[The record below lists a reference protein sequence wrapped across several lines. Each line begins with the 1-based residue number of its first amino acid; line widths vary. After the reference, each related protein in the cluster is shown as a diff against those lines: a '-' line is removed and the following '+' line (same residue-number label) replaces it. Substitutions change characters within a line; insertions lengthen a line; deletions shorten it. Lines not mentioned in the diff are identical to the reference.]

1 MKKKENSEVRE
12 LFVCACSD
20 VEHQIIMIYDN
31 EEKYPCVYCTIH
43 LIPESNIFKRIRN
56 AARYIFGHRCAY
68 GDFEEF
74 IFNPEDADRLQGVV
88 DYLRKL
94 ENLNSGKE

>member
-1 MKKKENSEVRE
+1 MKKEENNEVRE
-12 LFVCACSD
+12 LFVCNCGD
-20 VEHQIIMIYDN
+20 VEHQIIMLHYND
-31 EEKYPCVYCTIH
+31 EKYPCVYCTIH

-56 AARYIFGHRCAY
+56 AVRYIFGHRCAY

-88 DYLRKL
+88 DNLREIKNI
-94 ENLNSGKE
+94 ENKK